1 MKETTTADVE
11 LDADDAPRLLAA
23 IRSNPDTA
31 HVLAEI
37 ALGGDAAELL
47 ATLLPATDAEEDA
60 AAPEETAPAAH
71 AEAPQ
76 PSRPAFLGYVRES
89 FWS

>member
-37 ALGGDAAELL
+37 ALGGNAAELL
-47 ATLLPATDAEEDA
+47 ATLLPATVAEEDA
-60 AAPEETAPAAH
+60 AMPDESAPAAP

>member
-1 MKETTTADVE
+1 MKETTKSDAE
-11 LDADDAPRLLAA
+11 LNADDAPRLLAA

-47 ATLLPATDAEEDA
+47 ASLLPASSGEEKA
-60 AAPEETAPAAH
+60 PVPEETAPAPAS
-71 AEAPQ
+71 EVTQ